1 MPPLSPDEGPPQ
13 VGASQHNGVRD
24 SGRTSVTPAGAG
36 DGGWGAFLLLLRPH
50 QWLKNGF
57 VFVGLLFGHAWNDPV
72 KLGQAL
78 AAFAAFCLLAS
89 AVYVMNDLIDR
100 EQDRLHPKKKRRPL
114 AAGSVSVAAAT
125 VLAAMLL
132 LAGGSIAWLWAGS
145 APWIFLVY
153 VVLNIAYSFKLK
165 HVVILDVFIIASGF
179 MLRILAGTLGLGIAP
194 SQWLLLCG
202 LMLTLFLGFAKRRAE
217 LNALLAESA
226 GHRRVLEHYTAP
238 MLDQFI
244 GIAAAG
250 TVISYALYTVSA
262 ETVALHGTRGLIAT
276 VPFVLYGMLR
286 YLWRLHT
293 RGGGGDPAQELLS
306 DPHLLA
312 ATAGWLLLVLALL
325 GGAIMPRP

>member
-1 MPPLSPDEGPPQ
+1 MPARPRASL
-13 VGASQHNGVRD
+13 GASLGALVR
-24 SGRTSVTPAGAG
+24 
-36 DGGWGAFLLLLRPH
+36 LLRPH

-57 VFVGLLFGHAWNDPV
+57 VFVGLLFGHAWNDPDKV
-72 KLGQAL
+72 GQAL

-89 AVYVMNDLIDR
+89 AVYVMNDLVDR
-100 EQDRLHPKKKRRPL
+100 EQDRLHPKKKARPL
-114 AAGSVSVAAAT
+114 ASGTVSVAAALA
-125 VLAAMLL
+125 LAAAC
-132 LAGGSIAWLWAGS
+132 LAVGSSVAWRWAGS
-145 APWIFLVY
+145 APWIFVVY
-153 VVLNIAYSFKLK
+153 VAMNIGYSLGLK
-165 HVVILDVFIIASGF
+165 HVVILDVFIIAAGF

-217 LNALLAESA
+217 LNALLAASA

-244 GIAAAG
+244 GITAAG

-276 VPFVLYGMLR
+276 VPFVLYGVLR
-286 YLWRLHT
+286 YVWRLHHQ
-293 RGGGGDPAQELLS
+293 GGGGDPAQELLT